1 MTHNTDPST
10 NPSNLLTD
18 SQQNVIAYN
27 KVREDYRQK
36 NREFGIELWS
46 EITTVGK
53 GLITK
58 MKDFFEQK

>member
-10 NPSNLLTD
+10 NPSSHLTD
-18 SQQNVIAYN
+18 SQRNTIAYN
-27 KVREDYRQK
+27 KLHAEYLQK
-36 NREFGIELWS
+36 NRDYGVELWS